1 MVPFDFDIGILGGGS
16 AGLTVAAGAAR
27 FGARTLLIEKEN
39 VLGGDCLHFGCVPS
53 KTLIKTA
60 RVRHLINNAHKF
72 GLPQS
77 VVQPVDFKNI
87 SAKIKS
93 VISLIQEHDSV
104 ERLNELGA
112 QVEFGDAEFLDDHQ
126 IRLGSKKY
134 SAKNWVIA
142 TGSSAAIPM
151 IEGLDRT
158 PYLTN
163 RDVFYLDDL
172 PKSLVILGG
181 GPIAIELAQAFC
193 RLGTAVIV
201 IQRSSQ
207 ILSKEDKDMAD
218 AVMQKLSAEG
228 VVFCLNTDVL
238 STKDLG
244 PLREVVVKSKDV
256 APRTIVAEA
265 LLLAMGRE
273 PNLKGLGLEKAGV
286 AFDKTGLILDSRLRT
301 TRKHVFGAGDVTG
314 KFQFSHAAGYEGS
327 VVLANAVLQ
336 LQRKVNYHYFPWC
349 TFTDPELANIGM
361 NETAARAAGYDP
373 IVRTEEFSMNDRGLA
388 ESEGSGKVKL
398 VLDAREK
405 PLGVQILGLHAGEVI
420 SEWIAVL

>member
-1 MVPFDFDIGILGGGS
+1 MLFRS
-16 AGLTVAAGAAR
+16 
-27 FGARTLLIEKEN
+27 
-39 VLGGDCLHFGCVPS
+39 
-53 KTLIKTA
+53 
-60 RVRHLINNAHKF
+60 
-72 GLPQS
+72 
-77 VVQPVDFKNI
+77 
-87 SAKIKS
+87 
-93 VISLIQEHDSV
+93 
-104 ERLNELGA
+104 
-112 QVEFGDAEFLDDHQ
+112 
-126 IRLGSKKY
+126 
-134 SAKNWVIA
+134 
-142 TGSSAAIPM
+142 GSSAAIPM

-349 TFTDPELANIGM
+349 T
-361 NETAARAAGYDP
+361 
-373 IVRTEEFSMNDRGLA
+373 
-388 ESEGSGKVKL
+388 
-398 VLDAREK
+398 
-405 PLGVQILGLHAGEVI
+405 
-420 SEWIAVL
+420 